1 MSFRLNGIRH
11 SLARGMDLLGDAANI
26 GLLVIMLAA
35 TWASWL
41 KTVAAYQAAGGRPW
55 LPHSEEEI
63 RYAFGV
69 VRALLLDQQRRHFV
83 WDFAINWLLAWAW
96 LVITVA
102 LALLCVAGLR
112 WSWVRLRDI
121 VAGL

>member
-26 GLLVIMLAA
+26 GFLVVILAA

-41 KTVAAYQAAGGRPW
+41 KTVAAYHAAGGRPW
-55 LPHSEEEI
+55 LPHTEEEV
-63 RYAFGV
+63 RYAFSV

-96 LVITVA
+96 LVTTVA